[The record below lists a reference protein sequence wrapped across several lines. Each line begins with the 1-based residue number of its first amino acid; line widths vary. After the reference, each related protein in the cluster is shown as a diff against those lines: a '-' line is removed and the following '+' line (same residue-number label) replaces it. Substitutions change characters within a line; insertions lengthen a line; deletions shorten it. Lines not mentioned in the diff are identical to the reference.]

1 MRKENVD
8 GERFHTTATD
18 LLVRY
23 PQKKHVAVEAVWCV
37 HETIPQPPTLRLKP
51 TVKIVYV
58 VPIDDREAG
67 LGGRLRL
74 VLPLHELGCGLYVMM
89 SDEKK

>member
-1 MRKENVD
+1 MANA
-8 GERFHTTATD
+8 FTLQLPTCQIH
-18 LLVRY
+18 Y

-51 TVKIVYV
+51 TVNIVYV

-74 VLPLHELGCGLYVMM
+74 VLPLHSSGAGYVMM